1 MSVAKVIEV
10 IASSKNSFEDAIKK
24 GISRATESVS
34 DVSGAWIKDQKVV
47 LTDGKITEY
56 RVVMKVTF
64 VLKDKAKGKKK

>member
-10 IASSKNSFEDAIKK
+10 IAGSKTSFDDAIRK
-24 GISRATESVS
+24 GLARASDSVS

-47 LTDGKITEY
+47 LTNGKISEY

-64 VLKDKAKGKKK
+64 VVKEKSGKKK